1 MAAEFPRHPFLL
13 SVDEV
18 AQAAG
23 TDVDKGLTSARAA
36 ELQQQYPRNELDV
49 GGSIAWYTI
58 FIRQLCNAMILVLF
72 FAMALS
78 FGVADYIEGGVLAAV
93 IVLNVSIGF
102 YQEYGAEKK
111 MDALRALSSPSASV
125 LRDGKTIVIPNAEV
139 IPGDVVNLKMGDT
152 VPADIR
158 LFEAM
163 NLNCDESSLTGEA
176 IPVEKQTNNDIT
188 IPGTD
193 TRVTSEDEIGIAD
206 RINMAYATTIVRK
219 GRGRGIVVATGMQT
233 EVGMIA
239 ASTSKKRR
247 KAGRSMNW
255 KKYGKT
261 QPIKGAVRRTY
272 DFFGKFLGLTEGTP
286 LQIKLAKLAYLLFFC
301 ALLLAVV
308 VFGVNKFV
316 QPLPKEVVIYAIST
330 GIAII
335 PESLVAVLT
344 ISMVVATT
352 VMRKANVVVRDLSA
366 LEALGGVTNI
376 CSDKTGTL
384 TQGAMIVKKVWLPP
398 SSILTV
404 SGSTDPS
411 DPYKGKVSDE
421 PQQSDNNNNNS
432 DEEASSSKKRDFDEE
447 RTTQAIRFDGVPDEK
462 LHPKRPSAEIAAPLT
477 PELRL
482 FLLSAALCNLA
493 TVRYDDG
500 EGAWKTTGE
509 PTEIALQVFAHRYD
523 RNKRAVEALGWK
535 QVAEFPFDSTIKRMS
550 VVYDVPEGN
559 DAGLDAGSG
568 VIFTKGAVERVLDLC
583 AHVGTGEN
591 QQPMTAEMKEKIL
604 AQMTNFASLGQ
615 RVLAVAY
622 RPLKEKYTPSGQQQL
637 GDTNS
642 SASPDEKND
651 NNDNPLEDAARA
663 SVEQDLVLLGLA
675 GIYDPPRRETSP
687 SIFECS
693 KAGIKVHM
701 LTGDHAETA
710 KAIAMEVGI
719 LPPNLGVLPASVA
732 DTVVMKATDFDRMAE
747 SEIDALE
754 ELPLV
759 IARCAPETK
768 SRMVEALRRRN
779 AFMAMTGDGV
789 NDAPSLSRADVGI
802 AMGTGSDVAKSA
814 AKIVLTDDKFNS
826 IVAAIKEGRR
836 MFENIQKF
844 VLHLLSSNV
853 GEVILLIA
861 GLGFQDQTGFSVF
874 PISPLEILWINMVT
888 SSFPAF
894 GLGREKASAQVMRKP
909 PHDKRRGVFT
919 NQILVD
925 MMVYGLLMG
934 TCTLMTFVIVVY
946 GRYGGALGH
955 DCNRVYSD
963 SCIPVFRARAAVF
976 AELTWLILLSAWEFK
991 DIRRSMFRLN
1001 PEDPSRFPL
1010 FKDLYNNRF
1019 LFWAVAIGLVSV
1031 FPTVYIPYLNHDVF
1045 KHTAISWEWGV
1056 VVGMTVVYVL
1066 GIEAWKYVK
1075 RRFHLLDDHKV
1086 VQGSWSQGE
1095 EGARK
1100 FYKSAGLGH
1109 LKQWLSAGRSMS
1121 IGRSESR
1128 SRAHS
1133 AGPLTPAT
1141 TQQTTQQGA
1150 FQQGTEEQKNADGP
1164 SAV

>member
-1 MAAEFPRHPFLL
+1 MAAEFPKHPFLL
-13 SVDEV
+13 SVQEV
-18 AQAAG
+18 EQALG
-23 TDVDKGLTSARAA
+23 TNVDNGLSSSKAA
-36 ELQQQYPRNELDV
+36 ELQQKYPPNELDV

-78 FGVADYIEGGVLAAV
+78 FGVSDYIEGGVLAAV

-125 LRDGKTIVIPNAEV
+125 LRDGKTIVIPNAQV
-139 IPGDVVNLKMGDT
+139 VPGDIVNLKMGDT
-152 VPADIR
+152 VPADVR

-163 NLNCDESSLTGEA
+163 NLTCDESSLTGEA
-176 IPVEKQTNNDIT
+176 IPVEKQVGNDILV
-188 IPGTD
+188 PGTD
-193 TRVTSEDEIGIAD
+193 KLAVSEHEVGIGD
-206 RINMAYATTIVRK
+206 RINMAYATTTVQK

-233 EVGMIA
+233 EVGKIA
-239 ASTSKKRR
+239 ASTSKKNR

-255 KKYGKT
+255 RKYGKT
-261 QPIKGAVRRTY
+261 QPIKGAFRRTY
-272 DFFGKFLGLTEGTP
+272 DFLGKFLGLTEGTP

-301 ALLLAVV
+301 AILLAII

-398 SSILTV
+398 SKIYTV
-404 SGSTDPS
+404 SGSTDPT
-411 DPYKGKVSDE
+411 DPYKGTVSDQ
-421 PQQSDNNNNNS
+421 PQA
-432 DEEASSSKKRDFDEE
+432 EEKKRDFDQE
-447 RTTQAIRFDGVPDEK
+447 RTTQAIKFDGVPDEK
-462 LHPKRPSAEIAAPLT
+462 LNPQPAERAKMAELT

-482 FLLSAALCNLA
+482 FMLSAALCNLA
-493 TVRYDDG
+493 TVRFDEG

-523 RNKRAVEALGWK
+523 RNKKAMEALGWR

-550 VVYDVPEGN
+550 VVYEAPPDN
-559 DAGLDAGSG
+559 DAELDPSNSVVFA
-568 VIFTKGAVERVLDLC
+568 KGAVERILDLC
-583 AHVGTGEN
+583 SHVGTGSN
-591 QQPMTAEMKEKIL
+591 QQPMTAEMKEQIL
-604 AQMTNFASLGQ
+604 EQMTKFASLGQ

-622 RPLKEKYTPSGQQQL
+622 RPWQGKYTASQ
-637 GDTNS
+637 TAS
-642 SASPDEKND
+642 SEDDEKAASPAD
-651 NNDNPLEDAARA
+651 DAARA
-663 SVEQDLVLLGLA
+663 AVEQDLILLGLA

-687 SIFECS
+687 SIYECS

-701 LTGDHAETA
+701 LTGDHPETA
-710 KAIAMEVGI
+710 KAIAKEVGI
-719 LPPNLGVLPASVA
+719 IPTNMSVLPAGVA
-732 DTVVMKATDFDRMAE
+732 ETAVMKATDFDRLSDA
-747 SEIDALE
+747 EIDALP

-768 SRMVEALRRRN
+768 TRMVEALRRRD

-802 AMGTGSDVAKSA
+802 AMGSGSDVAKSA

-861 GLGFQDQTGFSVF
+861 GLGFQDQSGLSVF

-894 GLGREKASAQVMRKP
+894 GLGREAASPLVMRKP
-909 PHDKRRGVFT
+909 PQDKRRGVFT
-919 NQILVD
+919 NQILAD

-946 GRYGGALGH
+946 GRYGGELGH
-955 DCNRVYSD
+955 DCNRKYSE

-991 DIRRSMFRLN
+991 DIRRSLFRLN
-1001 PEDPSRFPL
+1001 PDDTSRFPL
-1010 FKDLYNNRF
+1010 FKDLYNNPF
-1019 LFWAVAIGLVSV
+1019 LFWAVAVGFVSV
-1031 FPTVYIPYLNHDVF
+1031 FPTVYIPYLNRDVF
-1045 KHTAISWEWGV
+1045 KHTGISWEWGV
-1056 VVGMTVVYVL
+1056 VIGMTIVYVL
-1066 GIEAWKYVK
+1066 GIEVWKYVK
-1075 RRFHLLDDHKV
+1075 RRLNILDDHKV
-1086 VQGSWSQGE
+1086 VQGPWSQGE
-1095 EGARK
+1095 EVTK
-1100 FYKSAGLGH
+1100 KYHKSLGLGH
-1109 LKQWLSAGRSMS
+1109 LKSWLSAGRTLSAS
-1121 IGRSESR
+1121 RTESR
-1128 SRAHS
+1128 SKAQS
-1133 AGPLTPAT
+1133 NGALTPV
-1141 TQQTTQQGA
+1141 TTQQGS
-1150 FQQGTEEQKNADGP
+1150 NSVP
-1164 SAV
+1164 PV

>member
-13 SVDEV
+13 SVREV
-18 AQAAG
+18 EQAAG
-23 TDVDKGLTSARAA
+23 TDVDRGLTSSRAA
-36 ELQQQYPRNELDV
+36 ELQQQYPPNELDV

-139 IPGDVVNLKMGDT
+139 IPGDVINLKMGDT
-152 VPADIR
+152 VPADVR

-163 NLNCDESSLTGEA
+163 NLTCDESSLTGEA
-176 IPVEKQTNNDIT
+176 IPAEKQTNNDILV
-188 IPGTD
+188 PGTAD
-193 TRVTSEDEIGIAD
+193 QPATSEDEVGIAD

-219 GRGRGIVVATGMQT
+219 GRGGGIVVATGMQT
-233 EVGMIA
+233 EVGKIA
-239 ASTSKKRR
+239 ASTNKKHR

-255 KKYGKT
+255 KKYGKA
-261 QPIKGAVRRTY
+261 QPLKGAVRRTY
-272 DFFGKFLGLTEGTP
+272 DFLGKFLGLTEGTP
-286 LQIKLAKLAYLLFFC
+286 LQIKLAKLAYFLFFC

-398 SSILTV
+398 SHIFTV
-404 SGSTDPS
+404 SGSTDPN
-411 DPYKGKVSDE
+411 DPYKGTVGDQ
-421 PQQSDNNNNNS
+421 PQAAGG
-432 DEEASSSKKRDFDEE
+432 EEEEEEKKRDYDEE
-447 RTTQAIRFDGVPDEK
+447 RTTQAIKFDGVPDEK
-462 LHPKRPSAEIAAPLT
+462 LNPTPADNTKKMAPMT

-523 RNKRAVEALGWK
+523 RNKKAVETLGWK

-550 VVYDVPEGN
+550 VVYDVPEDN
-559 DAGLDAGSG
+559 DAGLDDAAA
-568 VIFTKGAVERVLDLC
+568 VVFTKGAVERVLDLC
-583 AHVGTGEN
+583 AYVGTGEN
-591 QQPMTAEMKEKIL
+591 QRPMTAEMKERIL
-604 AQMTNFASLGQ
+604 AQMTDFASLGQ

-622 RPLKEKYTPSGQQQL
+622 RPLQGKYTPAENGGGAVAAPSDEDNYEPPSG
-637 GDTNS
+637 
-642 SASPDEKND
+642 
-651 NNDNPLEDAARA
+651 EDAARTA
-663 SVEQDLVLLGLA
+663 IEKDLILLGLA

-701 LTGDHAETA
+701 LTGDHPETA
-710 KAIAMEVGI
+710 KAIAKEVGI
-719 LPPNLGVLPASVA
+719 IPSNLGVLPSSVA
-732 DTVVMKATDFDRMAE
+732 GTVVMKATDFDKMAE
-747 SEIDALE
+747 AEIDSLE

-802 AMGTGSDVAKSA
+802 AMGSGSDVAKSA

-861 GLGFQDQTGFSVF
+861 GLGFQDETGFSVF

-894 GLGREKASAQVMRKP
+894 GLGREKASAEVMRKP

-919 NQILVD
+919 NQILAD
-925 MMVYGLLMG
+925 MMVYGFLMG

-946 GRYGGALGH
+946 GMYDGRLGH

-963 SCIPVFRARAAVF
+963 SCLPVFRARAAVF

-991 DIRRSMFRLN
+991 DIRRSLFRLN
-1001 PEDPSRFPL
+1001 PEDTSRFPL

-1019 LFWAVAIGLVSV
+1019 LFWAVAVGLVSV
-1031 FPTVYIPYLNHDVF
+1031 FPTVYIPYLNRDVF

-1056 VVGMTVVYVL
+1056 VIGMTVVYVV

-1075 RRFHLLDDHKV
+1075 RRLNILDDHKV

-1095 EGARK
+1095 EGTKK
-1100 FYKSAGLGH
+1100 FYKSMGLGN
-1109 LKQWLSAGRSMS
+1109 LKNWLSAGRTLTAS
-1121 IGRSESR
+1121 RTESK
-1128 SRAHS
+1128 SKAQS
-1133 AGPLTPAT
+1133 TGALTPAT
-1141 TQQTTQQGA
+1141 TQQG
-1150 FQQGTEEQKNADGP
+1150 G
-1164 SAV
+1164 SALPPV

>member
-1 MAAEFPRHPFLL
+1 MAAEFPKHPFLL
-13 SVDEV
+13 SVQEV
-18 AQAAG
+18 EQALG
-23 TDVDKGLTSARAA
+23 TNVDNGLSSSRAT
-36 ELQQQYPRNELDV
+36 ELQQKYPPNELDV

-78 FGVADYIEGGVLAAV
+78 FGVSDYIEGGVLAAV

-111 MDALRALSSPSASV
+111 MDALRALSSPSANV
-125 LRDGKTIVIPNAEV
+125 LRDGKAIVIPNAQV
-139 IPGDVVNLKMGDT
+139 VPGDIVTLKMGDT
-152 VPADIR
+152 VPADVR

-163 NLNCDESSLTGEA
+163 NLTCDESSLTGEA
-176 IPVEKQTNNDIT
+176 IPVEKQTKNDIVV
-188 IPGTD
+188 PGTEKPAE
-193 TRVTSEDEIGIAD
+193 SEDEVGIAD
-206 RINMAYATTIVRK
+206 RINMAYATTTVQK

-233 EVGMIA
+233 EVGKIA
-239 ASTSKKRR
+239 ASTNKKHR

-261 QPIKGAVRRTY
+261 QPIKGAFRRSY
-272 DFFGKFLGLTEGTP
+272 DFLGKFLGLTEGTP

-301 ALLLAVV
+301 ALLLAVI

-398 SSILTV
+398 SKIYTV
-404 SGSTDPS
+404 SGSTDPN
-411 DPYKGKVSDE
+411 DPYKGTVSDQ
-421 PQQSDNNNNNS
+421 PQP
-432 DEEASSSKKRDFDEE
+432 EEKKRDFDEE
-447 RTTQAIRFDGVPDEK
+447 RTTQAIKFDGVPDEK
-462 LHPKRPSAEIAAPLT
+462 LNPKPAEKIKMAEIT

-482 FLLSAALCNLA
+482 FMLSGSLCNLA
-493 TVRYDDG
+493 TVRYDEG
-500 EGAWKTTGE
+500 ESAWKTTGE
-509 PTEIALQVFAHRYD
+509 PTEIALQVFAHRFD
-523 RNKRAVEALGWK
+523 RNKKAMEALGWQ

-550 VVYDVPEGN
+550 VVYNAPADN
-559 DAGLDAGSG
+559 DADLDPSNS
-568 VIFTKGAVERVLDLC
+568 VVFTKGAVERIIDLC
-583 AHVGTGEN
+583 SHVGTGAS
-591 QQPMTAEMKEKIL
+591 QQPMTSEMKEQIL
-604 AQMTNFASLGQ
+604 DQMTQFASLGQ

-622 RPLKEKYTPSGQQQL
+622 RPWDGKYTASHV
-637 GDTNS
+637 TS
-642 SASPDEKND
+642 SDGDEKAAQ
-651 NNDNPLEDAARA
+651 PSSEDAARA
-663 SVEQDLVLLGLA
+663 AVEQNLILLGLA

-687 SIFECS
+687 SIYECS

-701 LTGDHAETA
+701 LTGDHPETA
-710 KAIAMEVGI
+710 KAIAKEVGI
-719 LPPNLGVLPASVA
+719 IPSNMGVLPANVA
-732 DTVVMKATDFDRMAE
+732 ESAVMKATDFDRLSEA
-747 SEIDALE
+747 EIDALP

-768 SRMVEALRRRN
+768 SRMVEALRRRD

-802 AMGTGSDVAKSA
+802 AMGSGSDVAKSA

-861 GLGFQDQTGFSVF
+861 GLGFQDESGLSVF

-894 GLGREKASAQVMRKP
+894 GLGREKASPMVMRKP
-909 PHDKRRGVFT
+909 PQDKRRGVFS
-919 NQILVD
+919 NQILAD

-946 GRYGGALGH
+946 GRYDGQLGH
-955 DCNRVYSD
+955 DCNRKFSE

-1001 PEDPSRFPL
+1001 PNDTSRFPL

-1019 LFWAVAIGLVSV
+1019 LFWAVAIGFVSV
-1031 FPTVYIPYLNHDVF
+1031 FPTVYIPYLNRDVF
-1045 KHTAISWEWGV
+1045 KHTSISWEWGV
-1056 VVGMTVVYVL
+1056 VIGMTVVYVV
-1066 GIEAWKYVK
+1066 GIEAWKFVK
-1075 RRFHLLDDHKV
+1075 RRLNILDDHKV
-1086 VQGSWSQGE
+1086 VQGPWSQGE
-1095 EGARK
+1095 EVTK
-1100 FYKSAGLGH
+1100 KYHKSLGLGH
-1109 LKQWLSAGRSMS
+1109 LKNWLSVGRTLSAS
-1121 IGRSESR
+1121 RTESR
-1128 SRAHS
+1128 SKAPS
-1133 AGPLTPAT
+1133 NGALTPAT
-1141 TQQTTQQGA
+1141 TQQGTQQG
-1150 FQQGTEEQKNADGP
+1150 T
-1164 SAV
+1164 SAVPPV

>member
-1 MAAEFPRHPFLL
+1 MAAEFPKHPFLL
-13 SVDEV
+13 SVREV
-18 AQAAG
+18 EQALG
-23 TDVDKGLTSARAA
+23 TNVDNGLSSSKAA
-36 ELQQQYPRNELDV
+36 ELQQKYPPNELDV

-78 FGVADYIEGGVLAAV
+78 FGVSDYIEGGVLAAV

-125 LRDGKTIVIPNAEV
+125 LRDGKTIVIPNAQV
-139 IPGDVVNLKMGDT
+139 VPGDIVNLKMGDT
-152 VPADIR
+152 VPADVR

-163 NLNCDESSLTGEA
+163 NLTCDESSLTGEA
-176 IPVEKQTNNDIT
+176 IPVEKQIDNDIVV
-188 IPGTD
+188 PGTEKLA
-193 TRVTSEDEIGIAD
+193 VSEDEVGIGD
-206 RINMAYATTIVRK
+206 RINMAYATTTVQK

-233 EVGMIA
+233 EVGKIA
-239 ASTSKKRR
+239 ASTNKKRR

-255 KKYGKT
+255 RKYGKT
-261 QPIKGAVRRTY
+261 QPIKGAFRRTY
-272 DFFGKFLGLTEGTP
+272 DFLGKFLGLTEGTP
-286 LQIKLAKLAYLLFFC
+286 LQIKLSKLAYLLFFC
-301 ALLLAVV
+301 AILLAII

-398 SSILTV
+398 DKIYTV

-411 DPYKGKVSDE
+411 DPYKGTVRDQ
-421 PQQSDNNNNNS
+421 PQA
-432 DEEASSSKKRDFDEE
+432 EEKKRDFDQE
-447 RTTQAIRFDGVPDEK
+447 RTTQAVKFDGVPDEK
-462 LHPKRPSAEIAAPLT
+462 LNPTPAEKAKMAELT

-482 FLLSAALCNLA
+482 FMLSAALCNLA
-493 TVRYDDG
+493 TVRYDEG
-500 EGAWKTTGE
+500 ESAWKTTGE

-523 RNKRAVEALGWK
+523 RNKKAMEALGWR

-550 VVYDVPEGN
+550 VVYEAPPDN
-559 DAGLDAGSG
+559 DAELDPSNS
-568 VIFTKGAVERVLDLC
+568 VVFTKGAVERILDLC
-583 AHVGTGEN
+583 SHVGTGSN
-591 QQPMTAEMKEKIL
+591 QQPMTAEMKEQIL
-604 AQMTNFASLGQ
+604 DQMTSFASLGQ

-622 RPLKEKYTPSGQQQL
+622 RPWQGRYTA
-637 GDTNS
+637 DRTF
-642 SASPDEKND
+642 SPANEDDEKN
-651 NNDNPLEDAARA
+651 LI
-663 SVEQDLVLLGLA
+663 LLGLA

-687 SIFECS
+687 SIYECS

-701 LTGDHAETA
+701 LTGDHPETA
-710 KAIAMEVGI
+710 KAIAKEVGI
-719 LPPNLGVLPASVA
+719 IPTNMSVLPAGVA
-732 DTVVMKATDFDRMAE
+732 ETAVMKATDFDRLSDA
-747 SEIDALE
+747 EIDALP

-768 SRMVEALRRRN
+768 TRMVEALRRRD

-802 AMGTGSDVAKSA
+802 AMGSGSDVAKSA

-861 GLGFQDQTGFSVF
+861 GLGFQDESGLSVF

-894 GLGREKASAQVMRKP
+894 GLGREKASPMVMRKP
-909 PHDKRRGVFT
+909 PQDKRRGVFS
-919 NQILVD
+919 NQILAD

-934 TCTLMTFVIVVY
+934 ICTLMTFVIVVY
-946 GRYGGALGH
+946 GRYDGQLGH
-955 DCNRVYSD
+955 DCNRKFSD

-991 DIRRSMFRLN
+991 DIRRSLFRLN
-1001 PEDPSRFPL
+1001 PNDTSRFPL
-1010 FKDLYNNRF
+1010 FKDLYNNPF
-1019 LFWAVAIGLVSV
+1019 LFWAVAIGFVSV
-1031 FPTVYIPYLNHDVF
+1031 FPTVYIPYLNRDVF
-1045 KHTAISWEWGV
+1045 KHTSISWEWGV
-1056 VVGMTVVYVL
+1056 VIGMTIVYVL
-1066 GIEAWKYVK
+1066 GIEVWKYVK
-1075 RRFHLLDDHKV
+1075 RRLNILDDHKV
-1086 VQGSWSQGE
+1086 VQGPWSQGE
-1095 EGARK
+1095 EVTK
-1100 FYKSAGLGH
+1100 KYHKSLGLGH
-1109 LKQWLSAGRSMS
+1109 LKNWLSAGRTLSAS
-1121 IGRSESR
+1121 RTESR
-1128 SRAHS
+1128 SKAPS
-1133 AGPLTPAT
+1133 TAALTPV
-1141 TQQTTQQGA
+1141 TTQQGTQQET
-1150 FQQGTEEQKNADGP
+1150 QQGS
-1164 SAV
+1164 SALPPV